1 MEILKEN
8 HKLLRTKAKRID
20 RIDDT
25 VRNIAANM
33 IRTMLDNN
41 GIGISGNQVGI
52 LKRIIVVLINDQ
64 PKVMINPEVMSFSE
78 ETCVE
83 SEGCLSFPE
92 QFYNIERPK
101 SVKVKYRS
109 MSGHPVIETYNGIT
123 ARCILH
129 EIDHLDGIVF
139 EGRINT

>member
-83 SEGCLSFPE
+83 NEGCLSFPE
-92 QFYNIERPK
+92 QFYDIERPK
-101 SVKVKYRS
+101 NVKVKYRS
-109 MSGHPVIETYNGIT
+109 MSGHPVIESYDGIT

-139 EGRINT
+139 EERINT